1 MDVSEIIVASV
12 AVIFVIMFIVWQ
24 FKLIVKYGFKF
35 DNLKI
40 DSVNN
45 SFMVNKREFKF
56 DEVEYVTVNILE
68 QPSVIE
74 RLLSKSAV
82 IAYMTEIV
90 FHMKNRVI
98 VTCKF
103 NNKGLLYK
111 SLCQLRPH
119 VRIEETI
126 EQFR

>member
-1 MDVSEIIVASV
+1 MGINEIIVITVSV
-12 AVIFVIMFIVWQ
+12 VFVIMFIAWQ
-24 FKLIVKYGFKF
+24 FKLMVKYGLKF

-40 DSVNN
+40 DSINS

-74 RLLSKSAV
+74 RLLSKSAI

>member
-1 MDVSEIIVASV
+1 MDISNSIAMTL
-12 AVIFVIMFIVWQ
+12 AVISVIAFIIWQ
-24 FKLIVKYGFKF
+24 FKLLIKYGFKF

-40 DSVNN
+40 DSSN
-45 SFMVNKREFKF
+45 SCFKVNKREFKF
-56 DEVEYVTVNILE
+56 DDVEYVTVNILE

-82 IAYMTEIV
+82 AVYLTEIV
-90 FHMKNRVI
+90 FHMKSREI

-103 NNKGLLYK
+103 NYKGLLYK

-119 VRIEETI
+119 VRIEENV